1 MVLTNLDRSNFE
13 QVTVAEKHT
22 DEPISIYPLNTTL
35 CWLVAILKQV
45 LKCIERLFPAL
56 GYKWV
61 LVRT

>member
-13 QVTVAEKHT
+13 QVTVAEKL
-22 DEPISIYPLNTTL
+22 ISIYPLNITL

-45 LKCIERLFPAL
+45 LKCIEWLFPAL